1 MPIPFTC
8 PHCGTQTEVA
18 EDYAGQTGP
27 CARCGKSITVP
38 PLAGTPGYT
47 TPTKASQVPLVV
59 LLVVAGLGLLVFFCG
74 GFFFLSFRMIAPV
87 APPPMPV
94 PAVPMPAA
102 AVAKTAPATTPAGT
116 DGPCV
121 DRLKRIG
128 EAMAAY
134 HDVHGCFPPAY
145 LADDEDKPMHS
156 WRVLLLPYLDC
167 QELYDQYDFDEP
179 WDGPSNPQLA
189 AAMPEVYRCPADADA
204 GPTDT
209 SYVMIVGPGTI
220 SDGTS
225 AIALS
230 DIKDGAA
237 ATLVV
242 VEMAAS
248 GISWLEPADL
258 STEKMSFRVD
268 DGRALGMRSNH
279 PGTSYGLA
287 ADGSV
292 WGLQYEQSPA
302 FIRGLTTV
310 AGGEAEPGE
319 IVEPGI
325 K

>member
-8 PHCGTQTEVA
+8 PHCGAQTEVA
-18 EDYAGQTGP
+18 EQYAGQTGP

-74 GFFFLSFRMIAPV
+74 GVFFLSFRMIAPM

-94 PAVPMPAA
+94 PAATMPAA
-102 AVAKTAPATTPAGT
+102 APNPADADALCVAH
-116 DGPCV
+116 
-121 DRLKRIG
+121 LKRIG

-134 HDVHGCFPPAY
+134 DAVHGSFPPAY
-145 LADDEDKPMHS
+145 LADDEGKPMHS
-156 WRVLLLPYLDC
+156 WRVLLLPYLGFKD
-167 QELYDQYDFDEP
+167 LYAEYDFDEP
-179 WDGPSNPQLA
+179 WDGPSNRQLA

-204 GPTDT
+204 GPTET

-225 AIALS
+225 TTTLS

-248 GISWLEPADL
+248 RISWLEPADL
-258 STEKMSFRVD
+258 STEQMSFRVD
-268 DGRALGMRSNH
+268 DGSPVGIRSNH

-292 WGLQYEQSPA
+292 LRLQDDQSTA
-302 FIRGLTTV
+302 LIRGLTTV
-310 AGGEAEPGE
+310 AGGEAEAGE
-319 IVEPGI
+319 VIEPGI
-325 K
+325 E